1 MWSCDFKSFISVVT
15 GQLVVTIF
23 FMLLH
28 DLVSRIRIEGKGATV
43 MAFSSRFY
51 SEAEA

>member
-1 MWSCDFKSFISVVT
+1 MTWSCDFKSFISVVT
-15 GQLVVTIF
+15 GQLVVTIL
-23 FMLLH
+23 MLLH